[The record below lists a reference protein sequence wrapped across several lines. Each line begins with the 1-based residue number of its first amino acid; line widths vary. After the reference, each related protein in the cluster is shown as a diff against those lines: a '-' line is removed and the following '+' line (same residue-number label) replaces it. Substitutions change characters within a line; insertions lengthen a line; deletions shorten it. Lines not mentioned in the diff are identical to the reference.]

1 MRALD
6 PVDGYGRPV
15 TINLNQLATFVQ
27 LAEKRNFTRTAD
39 ALHLTQPAV
48 TQQIRALERD
58 LGVALVDIVARR
70 TEITEIGALVAERGE
85 VLLNQVDT
93 LRRDV
98 RELAEARSGVVHVGA
113 TVTIGGY
120 VLPGLLARFAA
131 RYPGIRVEVAV
142 ENTTTIVPMVADGRV
157 GLALVEGDVAE
168 GGLEVVPFADDELV
182 LIVGDS
188 HRLANHRSVAPSAL
202 ADEPFIT
209 REDGSGTREL
219 FERAMRAAGI
229 APRIVLALP
238 TGEGIVRAVRCGLGI
253 AMISR
258 LVAADAIGSGVV
270 KEVEVHGVEL
280 RRKLFLVRRGLR
292 TRSPAARAFAELVL
306 EGAASTLPCKYKSN

>member
-1 MRALD
+1 M
-6 PVDGYGRPV
+6 

-58 LGVALVDIVARR
+58 LGVTLVDIVGRR
-70 TEITEIGALVAERGE
+70 TEITEIGAFVAERGE
-85 VLLNQVDT
+85 LLLNQVDT

-120 VLPGLLARFAA
+120 VLPDLLARFAE
-131 RYPGIRVEVAV
+131 RHEGIRVEVAV

-157 GLALVEGDVAE
+157 GLALVEGVVTDAS
-168 GGLEVVPFADDELV
+168 LEVVPFADDELV
-182 LIVGDS
+182 LIVGES
-188 HRLANHRSVAPSAL
+188 HRLARRRSVAPSDL
-202 ADEPFIT
+202 ADESFVT
-209 REDGSGTREL
+209 REVGSGTRDL
-219 FERAMRAAGI
+219 FERAMCSAGF

-238 TGEGIVRAVRCGLGI
+238 TGEGIVRAVRCGLGV
-253 AMISR
+253 AMVSR
-258 LVAADAIGSGVV
+258 IVAADAIGAGVV
-270 KEVEVHGVEL
+270 KEIDVQGVEL
-280 RRKLFLVRRGLR
+280 RRRLFLVRRSLR
-292 TRSPAARAFAELVL
+292 TRSAAARAFADLVL
-306 EGAASTLPCKYKSN
+306 EGRVASTVQL

>member
-1 MRALD
+1 M
-6 PVDGYGRPV
+6 
-15 TINLNQLATFVQ
+15 TINLTQLATFVQ
-27 LAEKRNFTRTAD
+27 LAERRNFTRTAD

-58 LGVALVDIVARR
+58 LGVTLVDIVARR

-85 VLLNQVDT
+85 VLLRQVDT

-120 VLPGLLARFAA
+120 VLPGLLAQFAA
-131 RYPGIRVEVAV
+131 RHPGIRVEVAV
-142 ENTTTIVPMVADGRV
+142 ENTATVVPMVADGRV
-157 GLALVEGDVAE
+157 GLALVEGVVAD
-168 GGLEVVPFADDELV
+168 GGLDVVPFADDELV
-182 LIVGDS
+182 LIVGDA
-188 HRLANHRSVAPSAL
+188 HRLVGRRTVAPSDL
-202 ADEPFIT
+202 ADESFVT

-219 FERAMRAAGI
+219 FERAMRGAGI
-229 APRIVLALP
+229 IPRIVLALP

-258 LVAADAIGSGVV
+258 LVAADAIAAGVV
-270 KEVEVHGVEL
+270 KEIEVQGVEL
-280 RRKLFLVRRGLR
+280 RRRLYLVRRRLR

-306 EGAASTLPCKYKSN
+306 EGTASPPPRV

>member
-1 MRALD
+1 M
-6 PVDGYGRPV
+6 

-27 LAEKRNFTRTAD
+27 LAEMRNFTRTAD

-58 LGVALVDIVARR
+58 LGVTLVDIIARR

-85 VLLNQVDT
+85 VLLNQVEA

-120 VLPGLLARFAA
+120 VLPGLLARFAT
-131 RYPGIRVEVAV
+131 RHPGIRVEVVV
-142 ENTTTIVPMVADGRV
+142 ENTATIVPMVADGRV
-157 GLALVEGDVAE
+157 GLALVEGIVADDA
-168 GGLEVVPFADDELV
+168 LEVVPFADDELV
-182 LIVGDS
+182 LIVDDA
-188 HRLANHRSVAPSAL
+188 HPLARRRSVAPSDLTA
-202 ADEPFIT
+202 EPFIT

-229 APRIVLALP
+229 VPRIVLALP

-253 AMISR
+253 AIISR
-258 LVAADAIGSGVV
+258 IVAADSLGTGVV
-270 KEVEVHGVEL
+270 KEVEVKGLEL
-280 RRKLFLVRRGLR
+280 RRRLYLVRRSLR
-292 TRSPAARAFAELVL
+292 TRSPAANAFSELVL
-306 EGAASTLPCKYKSN
+306 EGWPDERMQQSISTTRRVP